1 MIGINGDKNILRYK
15 RISVAQTLSRPV
27 SAERIYVGQTL
38 VELTSIWQIL
48 PEQISKR
55 LILMVLIFEELIY
68 VERSSAESHSKGQLS
83 RGHSLAIKTLLM
95 QKNERV
101 FHNFPQH
108 E

>member
-1 MIGINGDKNILRYK
+1 MMLTSAGCALYLQTSMGRT
-15 RISVAQTLSRPV
+15 SVERTSV
-27 SAERIYVGQTL
+27 ERIYVGQTL

-48 PEQISKR
+48 PGQISKR
-55 LILMVLIFEELIY
+55 LVLMVLIFEELIY

>member
-1 MIGINGDKNILRYK
+1 MMLTSAGYALYLQT
-15 RISVAQTLSRPV
+15 SVKQTSV
-27 SAERIYVGQTL
+27 GQTSVERIYVGRIL
-38 VELTSIWQIL
+38 VEQTSIWQIL
-48 PEQISKR
+48 PGQISKR
-55 LILMVLIFEELIY
+55 LVLMAPIFEELIY